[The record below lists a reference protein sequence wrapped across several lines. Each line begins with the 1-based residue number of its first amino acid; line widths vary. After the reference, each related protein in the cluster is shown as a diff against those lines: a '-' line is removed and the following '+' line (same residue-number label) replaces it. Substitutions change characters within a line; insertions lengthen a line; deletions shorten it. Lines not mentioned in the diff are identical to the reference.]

1 MENLTAKSVCEYLE
15 LINDVRDN
23 VAALIREKRKCLKKT
38 IEKQPD
44 PIIRFNMEQF
54 RKNLE
59 TVLTVQTNLSKAKSH
74 ANEKEAE
81 YVRKNRCGFE
91 YKMYYRGHESLSYD
105 LIPSVLR
112 SGRDATESYL
122 YHKIISELPQE
133 FPGHSHI
140 DNLVKMQHFG
150 SDTRLLDITA
160 NPLVALY
167 FACLEKKDEAGI
179 VYVFCVPDRSV
190 KYCDSD
196 KVTILSS
203 LAALS
208 YDDIQLLVN
217 LKSKINQELSNF
229 GISTQ
234 HDILRKLNQ
243 TEYQRRIEKD
253 SAYIKLFNEIRRENP
268 AFENRIKFN
277 DLFDSLIVQP
287 NKTNDRILK
296 QDGAFILS
304 GLATNKED
312 IVRSNDKFV
321 IYKIHIEDKSR
332 ILKELENINI
342 TRATMFPDVDNVASF
357 FKHKY
362 YEVE

>member
-1 MENLTAKSVCEYLE
+1 MKIVNSVSEYLE
-15 LINDVRDN
+15 QLNDINFL
-23 VAALIREKRKCLKKT
+23 AKRTYSIGCYT
-38 IEKQPD
+38 
-44 PIIRFNMEQF
+44 FF
-54 RKNLE
+54 RGQANAEWK
-59 TVLTVQTNLSKAKSH
+59 LTPSL
-74 ANEKEAE
+74 
-81 YVRKNRCGFE
+81 
-91 YKMYYRGHESLSYD
+91 YRNDLFTSESLL
-105 LIPSVLR
+105 LI
-112 SGRDATESYL
+112 
-122 YHKIISELPQE
+122 ELQHICPKE
-133 FPGHSHI
+133 FLTNRF
-140 DNLVKMQHFG
+140 DTLVKMQHFG
-150 SDTRLLDITA
+150 LPTRLLDTTT

-229 GISTQ
+229 GISSQ
-234 HDILRKLNQ
+234 HNILRKLNQ

-277 DLFDSLIVQP
+277 DLFDSLVVQP

-296 QDGAFILS
+296 QD
-304 GLATNKED
+304 
-312 IVRSNDKFV
+312 
-321 IYKIHIEDKSR
+321 
-332 ILKELENINI
+332 
-342 TRATMFPDVDNVASF
+342 
-357 FKHKY
+357 
-362 YEVE
+362 

>member
-1 MENLTAKSVCEYLE
+1 MENLSVKSICDYLK

-23 VAALIREKRKCLKKT
+23 VTDLIREKCKCLKKA
-38 IEKQPD
+38 IEKESD
-44 PIIRFNMEQF
+44 PIIRFNMERF
-54 RKNLE
+54 ENNLE
-59 TVLTVQTNLSKAKSH
+59 TVSIVQKNLSKVKNR
-74 ANEKEAE
+74 ANEKEVE
-81 YVRKNRCGFE
+81 QTRKNRCGFE
-91 YKMYYRGHESLSYD
+91 CKMYYRGHESLLYD

-208 YDDIQLLVN
+208 YDDIQLLIN
-217 LKSKINQELSNF
+217 LKSQINQWLYNLGTTTQYEKLS
-229 GISTQ
+229 T
-234 HDILRKLNQ
+234 LNQ
-243 TEYQRRIEKD
+243 TEYQKRIEKD

-268 AFENRIKFN
+268 AFENCIKFN

-321 IYKIHIEDKSR
+321 ISKIHIEDKPR